1 MTQVTLLSSSLF
13 LLFLK
18 LFLLQLS
25 CSWFLSWQFLLSS
38 FPSQDSPLSSRVV
51 RLQLRGQ
58 EHLLAEDTVSR
69 VSFLSVLLLLSV
81 LFLLFLVVVSL
92 SSQLHSQSPWLEL
105 DSLFLWN

>member
-1 MTQVTLLSSSLF
+1 MTQVTLLPSSLF
-13 LLFLK
+13 LLILR

-58 EHLLAEDTVSR
+58 ERLLAEDTVSR
-69 VSFLSVLLLLSV
+69 VSFLSVLFSFSVFLLL
-81 LFLLFLVVVSL
+81 LCL
-92 SSQLHSQSPWLEL
+92 SSPSSGG
-105 DSLFLWN
+105 

>member
-1 MTQVTLLSSSLF
+1 MTQVTLLPSSLF
-13 LLFLK
+13 LLFLR

-58 EHLLAEDTVSR
+58 ERLLAEDTISR
-69 VSFLSVLLLLSV
+69 VSFLSVLLLLLRMV
-81 LFLLFLVVVSL
+81 FLL
-92 SSQLHSQSPWLEL
+92 SSQLLSQSPWLEI
-105 DSLFLWN
+105 DSFFLWN

>member
-1 MTQVTLLSSSLF
+1 MTQVTLLPSSLF
-13 LLFLK
+13 LLFLR

-58 EHLLAEDTVSR
+58 ERLLAEDTISR
-69 VSFLSVLLLLSV
+69 VSFLSVLLLLLRMV
-81 LFLLFLVVVSL
+81 FLL
-92 SSQLHSQSPWLEL
+92 SSQLLSQSPWLEL
-105 DSLFLWN
+105 DSFFLWN